1 MDVRRAADVMSAEG
15 PAVRPERPG
24 DVWGRMRRHDVLR
37 HAYAGAARHLIGL
50 VVPGLLVF
58 LPLGL
63 IAVSALVVIVDVD
76 GSAAVVNGAFELVGS
91 PGAPVLVWSAVVSAA
106 TVAAQMV
113 VLPATVVLA
122 AGRLAGEYVP
132 VSAAMRAALR
142 RRPAMLALVLVGA
155 VVLAADTA
163 AGLGLLLWNGAQVTA
178 YGVTVFLLLF
188 SLPCL
193 LAVPGVVLKGRSAR
207 SALALAYRL
216 TSDAP
221 WATAL
226 TLAFGV
232 VIFPALAQQAVN
244 VATSGTPILR
254 IGLGWALALVA
265 VPFQAT
271 VIARLFLHRLAV
283 AGMTI
288 EFKEVVGGLPAGTPR
303 PVRPVPVLAALL
315 LPALLYGA
323 AALVN
328 PLGWL
333 EVSETAVTKNV
344 DLSEPRA
351 LYLGQDGRMV
361 MLMDGSREAKLLTC
375 ADSGCARPRL
385 TWAEPA
391 AVGGEPTAVSARLAD
406 GRLAVA
412 TWAVEGRHPWVYD
425 ENWRARLRLR
435 ICDAANCAP
444 APGGKPLA
452 EMTWRD
458 RKRVVALAARP
469 GGGLVVAQLHGIPED
484 SDADEEA
491 LSLTTCDDPA
501 CAHPRV
507 KEVAKVPA
515 NGPRALVADVDPDD
529 RPVMLHLDQDSGAVH
544 VVSCDDLACAR
555 ARVEQPVEG
564 DASAY
569 LFGGR
574 DRPQAV
580 MVVRADGRPL
590 IAYQDMADGTIK
602 LLDCRDRACS
612 RAASAALTAPGD
624 RHAGPAMALDRA
636 GRALVAFRDLD
647 RDRIVIAACAE
658 TRCTRTPVTAITR
671 GGGLGLA
678 MALDGRGRP
687 VLAWLDFGDVDDWDL
702 VVTTPL
708 NLSARAIPGE
718 SAVWTA
724 PSGPGRGRR

>member
-1 MDVRRAADVMSAEG
+1 
-15 PAVRPERPG
+15 
-24 DVWGRMRRHDVLR
+24 MRRHGVLWR
-37 HAYAGAARHLIGL
+37 ACAGAARHAIGL

-63 IAVSALVVIVDVD
+63 IAGPALAAIVAVD
-76 GSAAVVNGAFELVGS
+76 GSAAVVNGGFELVGS
-91 PGAPVLVWSAVVSAA
+91 PGTPVLVWSAVVLVA
-106 TVAAQMV
+106 TVAGQMV
-113 VLPATVVLA
+113 VLPATVILA
-122 AGRLAGEYVP
+122 AGRLAGENVP

-142 RRPAMLALVLVGA
+142 RWPAMLALALVGA

-178 YGVTVFLLLF
+178 YGVMVFLLLF

-193 LAVPGVVLKGRSAR
+193 LAVPGVVMKGRSAR
-207 SALALAYRL
+207 NALALAYRL
-216 TSDAP
+216 TFDAP
-221 WATAL
+221 WATVL

-244 VATSGTPILR
+244 LATAGIPVLR
-254 IGLGWALALVA
+254 IGMGWVLALVA

-271 VIARLFLHRLAV
+271 VIARLFLHRLAL
-283 AGMTI
+283 AGMTT
-288 EFKEVVGGLPAGTPR
+288 EFKEIVDGLPASTPR

-315 LPALLYGA
+315 LPPLLYGA

-351 LYLGQDGRMV
+351 LYLGQDGRVV

-375 ADSGCARPRL
+375 ADSECAHPRL

-391 AVGGEPTAVSARLAD
+391 AVAGEPAAVSARLAD
-406 GRLAVA
+406 GRLAVT

-435 ICDAANCAP
+435 ICDAANCVP

-452 EMTWRD
+452 EMAWRD

-484 SDADEEA
+484 GDGDEEA
-491 LSLTTCDDPA
+491 LSLTICDDPA
-501 CAHPRV
+501 CARPRV
-507 KEVAKVPA
+507 KEVAKVPVD
-515 NGPRALVADVDPDD
+515 GPRDLIAGVDPDD
-529 RPVMLHLDQDSGAVH
+529 RPVVLRLDQYSGAVH
-544 VVSCDDLACAR
+544 VVSCHDLACAR

-569 LFGGR
+569 LLGGR
-574 DRPQAV
+574 DRPHAA

-590 IAYQDMADGTIK
+590 IAYQDLADGTIK

-612 RAASAALTAPGD
+612 RAASAALTSPGG
-624 RHAGPAMALDRA
+624 RQAGPAMVLDRS

-647 RDRIVIAACAE
+647 RHRIVVAACTG
-658 TRCTRTPVTAITR
+658 TRCTRTPVTTIAR

-678 MALDGRGRP
+678 MAVDGRGRP
-687 VLAWLDFGDVDDWDL
+687 VLAWLDFGAADDWDL
-702 VVTTPL
+702 VVTRPL

-718 SAVWTA
+718 SAAWTA
-724 PSGPGRGRR
+724 PSGQGPVRR